1 MTTVINAPV
10 EKVWNFM
17 ADLRTMSLRDP
28 SVVSVD
34 WQPPLRAGSVAII
47 TARNVILG
55 KRDIKYEVKEL
66 DPYHKFSVQAS
77 AMGFQ
82 VDGTYEFQTVD
93 KNMTKLSAS
102 MRIETHGLMKLVSL
116 ALFYSSKRDASAEFE
131 RIKNA
136 IEAQAISNTTFASPR

>member
-1 MTTVINAPV
+1 MTIVINAPV

-17 ADLRTMSLRDP
+17 VDLRTMSLRDP

-34 WQPPLRAGSVAII
+34 WQPPLRVGSVATI
-47 TARNVILG
+47 TTRNVMLG

-102 MRIETHGLMKLVSL
+102 VSIETHGLMRLISL
-116 ALFYSSKRDASAEFE
+116 ALFYSSKRDATAEFE

-136 IEAQAISNTTFASPR
+136 IESQDN